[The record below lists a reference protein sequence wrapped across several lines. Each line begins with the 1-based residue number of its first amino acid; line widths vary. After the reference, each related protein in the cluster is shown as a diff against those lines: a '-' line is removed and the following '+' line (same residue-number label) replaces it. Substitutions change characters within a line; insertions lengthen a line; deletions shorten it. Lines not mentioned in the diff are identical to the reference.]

1 MLEMYQEQATAS
13 EMPSIKAAEAKKL
26 EKVSPNKYWRVTYQ
40 LGPCR
45 SFGKAFPS
53 AAWKEKKDALGGES
67 TFDPVYRVYDQILDS
82 GNVNGLVVENNEW
95 QAANIRQKVEG
106 DINRMLIV
114 LDIKEMKDYLPP
126 NVTFLQG
133 GMPMQVLQ
141 MIVDAA
147 VESRLKASTGK

>member
-1 MLEMYQEQATAS
+1 M
-13 EMPSIKAAEAKKL
+13 
-26 EKVSPNKYWRVTYQ
+26 
-40 LGPCR
+40 
-45 SFGKAFPS
+45 
-53 AAWKEKKDALGGES
+53 
-67 TFDPVYRVYDQILDS
+67 
-82 GNVNGLVVENNEW
+82 NGLVVENNEW

-106 DINRMLIV
+106 DINRMLII